1 MDSISKEVIFTAV
14 IILSFLLLKL
24 IAHRSIKRSFKR
36 FQFSV
41 QRRRITV
48 KITDFFL
55 LLGSIIGIVA
65 IWGINSE
72 KLVLFLSSVVTILG
86 VAFFA
91 QWSILS
97 NVTAGLIL
105 FFNHP
110 LKLGDQISVLEKD
123 FIIEGTIEDITIF
136 FLHVKT
142 KNGENITMPNSIVL
156 QKNIGVK
163 PSAEKQ

>member
-142 KNGENITMPNSIVL
+142 KTGENITMPNSIVL